1 MKEPKV
7 NCSRKLT
14 KEQKMKLALKAKSE
28 KIIMKIVLSF
38 QTKIDINSCIILNQ
52 YCRISNIFVGVLS
65 SSVILYFGNGNLFA
79 D

>member
-38 QTKIDINSCIILNQ
+38 QSNIDINSCMILNQ

-65 SSVILYFGNGNLFA
+65 SNVILYFGNGNLFA